1 MKEYGQTLWEIYSIH
16 KDSFENVT
24 RIYNKLV
31 MYSKSPVC
39 TVQKNLSKVQS
50 KLKLLRIVGSFH
62 AIIRNKNSTQ
72 GESYTSTYY
81 IIIVEIILDAC

>member
-1 MKEYGQTLWEIYSIH
+1 MGASI
-16 KDSFENVT
+16 
-24 RIYNKLV
+24 RIKFV

-72 GESYTSTYY
+72 GES
-81 IIIVEIILDAC
+81 IIHKYLLHNYC